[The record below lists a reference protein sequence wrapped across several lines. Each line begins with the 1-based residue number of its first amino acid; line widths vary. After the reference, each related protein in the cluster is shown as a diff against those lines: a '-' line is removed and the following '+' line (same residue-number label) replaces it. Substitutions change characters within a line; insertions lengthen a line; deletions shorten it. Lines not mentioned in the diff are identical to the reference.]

1 MRIWLVEQLP
11 FENLKLCLL
20 CPPIL
25 VMYDQLMYELYHS
38 NQILMTCNM
47 NLGLFIP
54 FLSRQRTKKVIAF
67 VSRIFNKIRLNYS
80 QVDKEI
86 LTLTK
91 FHLCLLVN
99 SLAHFYWKF
108 CYNFNYNFLGSIF
121 WSNGLVVKALDS
133 QSRGP
138 MFKTRLA
145 PR

>member
-1 MRIWLVEQLP
+1 MISRTITIWE
-11 FENLKLCLL
+11 FEIMFIVSTNFSDVWSTDVWTIPLKS
-20 CPPIL
+20 
-25 VMYDQLMYELYHS
+25 DFDDSQYELGA
-38 NQILMTCNM
+38 I
-47 NLGLFIP
+47 IP

-108 CYNFNYNFLGSIF
+108 CYNFNYNFLGSVF